1 MSNAKMEIKYVGPAA
16 AEQLISNIN
25 NALDTKQPKGDYV
38 SPGEAEELVNS
49 SLNQAKESG
58 DFKGDPGVGITSV
71 TISFQGDTESGGNSG
86 AAGSGIVYIYIEE
99 V

>member
-25 NALDTKQPKGDYV
+25 NALDTKQPKGDYLLSSELSSAV
-38 SPGEAEELVNS
+38 ESALAAAKASGEFNGEDGP
-49 SLNQAKESG
+49 QG
-58 DFKGDPGVGITSV
+58 PQGI
-71 TISFQGDTESGGNSG
+71 QGLTGN
-86 AAGSGIVYIYIEE
+86 GIVSISIEE